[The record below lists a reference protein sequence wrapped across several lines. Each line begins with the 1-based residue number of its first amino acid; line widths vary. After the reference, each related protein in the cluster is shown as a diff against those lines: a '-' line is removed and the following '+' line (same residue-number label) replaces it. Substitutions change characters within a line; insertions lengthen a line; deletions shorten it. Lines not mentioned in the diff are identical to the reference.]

1 MIDQDRRLSFGSV
14 AEQYDRSR
22 PDYPPELIHDVIAL
36 SGSQIGDEVL
46 EIGAGTGKATRMFC
60 ARGLSVVAVEPD
72 GEMAAVA
79 SRKAATA
86 EHTVRV
92 IEADFESA
100 ELPDRSFG
108 LAYSAQAWHWVDP
121 ATGYERARGVLR
133 DGGLLAAFWNR
144 IDWTRCDLRG
154 ELVAAYERAGAAGMR
169 PGPMHPGASDRLD
182 MGEEWHPERAA
193 AAGFGELEVRRYER
207 VLEYTAAGYVELL
220 ATHGDHIMLPAEV
233 RALLLGELAAIIEDR
248 GGVLRLPAPTVL
260 CLARAL

>member
-1 MIDQDRRLSFGSV
+1 MTDRDRRLSFGSV
-14 AEQYDRSR
+14 AEQYERSR
-22 PDYPPELIHDVIAL
+22 PDYPAELIDDVIAL
-36 SGSQIGDEVL
+36 SGAQAGDEVL

-86 EHTVRV
+86 GHRVRI

-100 ELPDRSFG
+100 ALPDRAFG
-108 LAYSAQAWHWVDP
+108 LAYSAQAWHWVEP
-121 ATGYERARGVLR
+121 ATGYERARRVLR
-133 DGGLLAAFWNR
+133 PRGLLAAFWNR
-144 IDWTRCDLRG
+144 IDWSLCELRA
-154 ELVAAYERAGAAGMR
+154 ELVAAYERTGAAGMR
-169 PGPMHPGASDRLD
+169 PGPMHPGVSDPLD
-182 MGEEWHPERAA
+182 MREEWQPERAA

-233 RALLLGELAAIIEDR
+233 REMLLRELAAIVEDH
-248 GGVLRLPAPTVL
+248 GGLLRLPAPTVL